1 MEPVNKSKNNKV
13 HRYCC
18 SNPNCPK
25 VFSKPKIIKYYVCP
39 SCQTLVDMT
48 LDNFQSLA
56 QEKPGLKNKRL
67 TLRKQKASKQ
77 YKKQEPEAITNQQT
91 TTKNE
96 LISIEKPEVKEIL
109 ETIVRAQVEEPQVEE
124 PQDEEPQDEEPNI
137 VEINVNKRSGVMGS
151 DYDLPFSLGNSDEQ
165 QKTVKDQASQSSDF
179 RCSYYFGY
187 LSQRNKEEVIP
198 ETCFGCLKSI
208 ECMMSEYNKP
218 KETVEEIKKWYSF
231 K

>member
-1 MEPVNKSKNNKV
+1 MEPVNKTKNNKV

-18 SNPNCPK
+18 SNPNCHK

-48 LDNFQSLA
+48 LDNFQSLT
-56 QEKPGLKNKRL
+56 QEKPGLKNNQVTQK
-67 TLRKQKASKQ
+67 KQKASKQ
-77 YKKQEPEAITNQQT
+77 NQKQEPEAMTIQQA

-124 PQDEEPQDEEPNI
+124 PKVEEPNI
-137 VEINVNKRSGVMGS
+137 VEINVNKRSGVLGS
-151 DYDLPFSLGNSDEQ
+151 DYDLPFSLGNNDEQ
-165 QKTVKDQASQSSDF
+165 QKTVEDHASESSDF
-179 RCSYYFGY
+179 RCHYYFGY
-187 LSQRNKEEVIP
+187 LSQRDKEEVIP